1 MPTTW
6 RIATA
11 ATLSALLVAGLS
23 ACGGSQG
30 GGSSDGGSSGGGS
43 TAPEKKAADLD
54 PKGALEAAATAMAQA
69 GSASMATSSVAPPAG
84 GSSGS
89 SSGQG
94 GSGSYTWK
102 SPEAFQMSMNNGSRA
117 EITLYVDGTMY
128 FGGDKITKNGSGKKW
143 LKCDSTTYPTMKKT
157 DLSVPSP
164 AAMTEMREFYN
175 PVAQLTAN
183 AKAGRLTKAGNETV
197 GGTKTVHIQ
206 SFIKTD
212 VWAAALPGVAAQQK
226 EVAGAMHQQSATYD
240 FWIDEQNRLVQVRMS
255 DPGLPYKPG
264 IQTTYSAY
272 GTAPKISTPPANEV
286 PGAAQLSKNLQH

>member
-1 MPTTW
+1 MRTTW
-6 RIATA
+6 RTATA

-23 ACGGSQG
+23 ACGGS
-30 GGSSDGGSSGGGS
+30 SDGGSSGGDS
-43 TAPEKKAADLD
+43 PAPEKKAADLD
-54 PKGALEAAATAMAQA
+54 PKGALEAAATAMTRA

-84 GSSGS
+84 GGSGS

-128 FGGDKITKNGSGKKW
+128 FGGDKISAHGNGKKW
-143 LKCDSTTYPTMKKT
+143 LTYDSTTSPTMKKT

-183 AKAGRLTKAGNETV
+183 AKAGRLTKVGNETV
-197 GGTKTVHIQ
+197 GGAKTVHIQ
-206 SFIKTD
+206 SFIQTD
-212 VWAAALPGVAAQQK
+212 AWAAAVPGLPAARQK
-226 EVAGAMHQQSATYD
+226 DVSGAMHQKSATYD
-240 FWIDEQNRLVQVRMS
+240 FWIDEQNRLVQVRVS

-272 GTAPKISTPPANEV
+272 GAAPEIATPPASEV
-286 PGAAQLSKNLQH
+286 LGAAELSKNLRH